1 MLILGDI
8 VDADRCSDAVAV
20 FVAEL
25 LVKWRVSFEL
35 LVRLEELDWRVVAVR
50 VVDGACGDARL
61 LDAAAAAS
69 FAVPERHGCFYVA
82 VQSQV
87 AVSLNTH
94 NPSI

>member
-35 LVRLEELDWRVVAVR
+35 LVLFEELDWRVVAVR
-50 VVDGACGDARL
+50 GVDGACGDARL
-61 LDAAAAAS
+61 LDAAAAS